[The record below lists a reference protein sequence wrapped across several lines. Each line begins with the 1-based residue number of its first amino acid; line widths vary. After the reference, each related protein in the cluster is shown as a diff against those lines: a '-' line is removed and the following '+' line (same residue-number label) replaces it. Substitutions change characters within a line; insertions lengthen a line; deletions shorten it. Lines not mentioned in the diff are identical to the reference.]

1 MCPRSGSCSWAQGDT
16 LPAPAPRGRPP
27 DAPPPEEHVLWFK
40 NSAPHFLAVILKST
54 APSSGFQSVLC
65 WRGASR
71 RSRNRGGWWR
81 TSASLGQL
89 LHLGTTCARVWRK
102 RHLMFYNVPL
112 IWSAMLAINTSLQI
126 LISVNGAHM
135 LALGPA
141 IILSISFRS
150 SA

>member
-1 MCPRSGSCSWAQGDT
+1 MCSRSGSCSWARGDT

-27 DAPPPEEHVLWFK
+27 DAPPPEEHVFWFK
-40 NSAPHFLAVILKST
+40 NSAPHFWAVILTSD
-54 APSSGFQSVLC
+54 APSSGFPSVLY
-65 WRGASR
+65 WQGASR
-71 RSRNRGGWWR
+71 QSRNHGGWWR
-81 TSASLGQL
+81 TSASLSQL

-102 RHLMFYNVPL
+102 NAPNFHIVPL
-112 IWSAMLAINTSLQI
+112 IWAAMLAINTTPQI
-126 LISVNGAHM
+126 VISVNGAHM